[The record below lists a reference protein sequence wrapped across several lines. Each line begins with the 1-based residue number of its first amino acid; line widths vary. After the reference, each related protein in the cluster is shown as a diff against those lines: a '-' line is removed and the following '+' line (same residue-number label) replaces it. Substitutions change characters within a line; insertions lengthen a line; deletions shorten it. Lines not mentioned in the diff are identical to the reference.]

1 LICEYVLGAYI
12 AVEIEFDPDK
22 EATNLAKHKISLKR
36 AAQFHVRTVQWV
48 ERNREVRL
56 FCLGV
61 LDGRI
66 YSLTF
71 TFRRNAVRAIS
82 LRRARVKELADA
94 LKRNSGV

>member
-1 LICEYVLGAYI
+1 M
-12 AVEIEFDPDK
+12 EIEFDPDK

-36 AAQFHVRTVQWV
+36 VAEFQVRTSEKIV
-48 ERNREVRL
+48 RNGEVRL
-56 FCLGV
+56 YCLGI

-82 LRRARVKELADA
+82 LRRAHAKELADA
-94 LKRNSGV
+94 IKRYSRV